1 METLFTELERKEFIE
16 EGLTEDEIDSLEA
29 ALSMSETAKLL
40 PEDVEKFINE
50 EYLKKIPSDNIKGF
64 EAICRSAEEDPEFF
78 KKLMALDIAMG
89 LDANEAGNANLL
101 KEQQKTIVT
110 ELPDEQYET
119 ARRNFAQVVRGIKD
133 SDRQEFANMMI
144 NLNEEQKAD
153 MVQRLTRD

>member
-16 EGLTEDEIDSLEA
+16 DGLTEDEIDSLEA

-50 EYLKKIPSDNIKGF
+50 EYMKKIPSDNIKGF
-64 EAICRSAEEDPEFF
+64 EAICSSAENDPEFF
-78 KKLMALDIAMG
+78 KKLMALDIAMS
-89 LDANEAGNANLL
+89 LEANEAENNVL

-133 SDRQEFANMMI
+133 SDRKEFANMMI
-144 NLNEEQKAD
+144 NLTEEQKAD
-153 MVQRLTRD
+153 MVQRLTRE

>member
-16 EGLTEDEIDSLEA
+16 DGLTEDEIDSLEA

-50 EYLKKIPSDNIKGF
+50 EYMKKIPSDNIKGF
-64 EAICRSAEEDPEFF
+64 EAICRSAENDPEFF
-78 KKLMALDIAMG
+78 KKLMALDIAMS
-89 LDANEAGNANLL
+89 LEANEAENNVL

-133 SDRQEFANMMI
+133 SDRKEFANMMI

-153 MVQRLTRD
+153 MVQRLTRE